1 MGTSHKYIYNAPAQQ
16 EVCHQACQERIA
28 YSEKMFSASTKSF
41 GIGQDIQ
48 PPRNLTRFVKWP
60 KYIRLQRQK
69 RVLSKRLRVPPSVN
83 VFTKSLDSTTTK
95 NLYKFL
101 KDYKPETKKAKKD
114 RLRNEAE
121 LRAQG
126 QEVSKSKPF
135 VLKCGLNHVTSL
147 IESKKAQLVL
157 IAHDVDPLELVL
169 WLPTLCTKMGVPF
182 AVVKNKAMLGQ
193 LTNKKS
199 AT

>member
-1 MGTSHKYIYNAPAQQ
+1 MGTSHKYIMPRPNKKSATKRAKNASP
-16 EVCHQACQERIA
+16 
-28 YSEKMFSASTKSF
+28 YSEKMFSTSTKSF
-41 GIGQDIQ
+41 GNGQDIQ

-60 KYIRLQRQK
+60 
-69 RVLSKRLRVPPSVN
+69 KRLRVPPSVN

-135 VLKCGLNHVTSL
+135 VLKYGLNH
-147 IESKKAQLVL
+147 
-157 IAHDVDPLELVL
+157 
-169 WLPTLCTKMGVPF
+169 
-182 AVVKNKAMLGQ
+182 
-193 LTNKKS
+193 
-199 AT
+199 